1 MDYTEKYTITDEDFS
16 DQFHRIIFGAIYKV
30 HELGAETINLN
41 LITDFL
47 SQRPKSYE
55 IFTKQKGEEWL
66 QRASESALASA
77 FDYYYSRLKKFSLL
91 RAYDNIGLDVSFIY
105 DPINILDIKKK
116 QQQEEFID
124 NSTLEQIAQKIQD
137 KIDIVTAEYVDGSFG
152 QSTQAGNGIFE
163 LIENLKK
170 SPEVGVPLYGDLIN
184 TVTRGA
190 RLKKFY
196 LRSGATG
203 TGKSRT
209 MMADAC
215 NIGCNKIYND
225 TFGWI
230 NNGVSEPT
238 LYITTELELSEVQT
252 GMIAF
257 LSNVNEEHIL
267 NGKYVGDEEERVLT
281 AAQILK
287 DSQVYVEELPDFS
300 ITDVENSI
308 RKNIRD
314 HDVKYVFFD
323 YLNTSM
329 KIIEEVSRKS
339 NGTKLR
345 EDTVLYML
353 AIKLKD
359 LCNEFGIFILSST
372 QLNANYVDSEEPDQN
387 LLRGA
392 KSIADW
398 VA

>member
-1 MDYTEKYTITDEDFS
+1 MDYTDKYTITDEDFS

-55 IFTKQKGEEWL
+55 VFTRQKGEEWL
-66 QRASESALASA
+66 LKASQAATSSA
-77 FDYYYSRLKKFSLL
+77 FDYYYNRLKKFSLL
-91 RAYDNIGLDVSFIY
+91 RAYDNIGFDVSFIY
-105 DPINILDIKKK
+105 DPNNILDLKKK
-116 QQQEEFID
+116 QQQEEFLD
-124 NSTLEQIAQKIQD
+124 NSSLTVIAQKIQD
-137 KIDIVTAEYVDGSFG
+137 KIVAEYVNGSFG
-152 QSTQAGNGIFE
+152 QSTQAGEGIFE
-163 LIENLKK
+163 LIESLKN

-238 LYITTELELSEVQT
+238 LYITTELDLTEVQT
-252 GMIAF
+252 AMIAF
-257 LSNVNEEHIL
+257 LSGVNEEHIL
-267 NGKYVGDEEERVLT
+267 NGKYIGDEEKRVME

-287 DSQVYVEELPDFS
+287 DSQVYIEELPDFS
-300 ITDVENSI
+300 ITDVEDSI

-329 KIIEEVSRKS
+329 KIIEEVGRRS
-339 NGTKLR
+339 GGAKLR
-345 EDTVLYML
+345 EDTILYML
-353 AIKLKD
+353 AIRLKD
-359 LCNEFGIFILSST
+359 ICNEYGIFILSAT
-372 QLNANYVDSEEPDQN
+372 QLNANYVDSDEPDQN

-392 KSIADW
+392 KSIAD
-398 VA
+398 

>member
-1 MDYTEKYTITDEDFS
+1 
-16 DQFHRIIFGAIYKV
+16 
-30 HELGAETINLN
+30 
-41 LITDFL
+41 
-47 SQRPKSYE
+47 
-55 IFTKQKGEEWL
+55 
-66 QRASESALASA
+66 
-77 FDYYYSRLKKFSLL
+77 
-91 RAYDNIGLDVSFIY
+91 
-105 DPINILDIKKK
+105 
-116 QQQEEFID
+116 
-124 NSTLEQIAQKIQD
+124 
-137 KIDIVTAEYVDGSFG
+137 
-152 QSTQAGNGIFE
+152 
-163 LIENLKK
+163 
-170 SPEVGVPLYGDLIN
+170 
-184 TVTRGA
+184 
-190 RLKKFY
+190 
-196 LRSGATG
+196 
-203 TGKSRT
+203 
-209 MMADAC
+209 MADAC

-359 LCNEFGIFILSST
+359 LCNEYGIFILTST
-372 QLNANYVDSEEPDQN
+372 QLNANYVDAEEPDQN

-392 KSIADW
+392 KSIADKADVGAIMLEVKETDREKLRPILEKGLFEVPKMKLSIYKNRRGRYKGIFLW
-398 VA
+398 CKADLGVCRVEPMFATTYQYELLDLKDLKIIVNEEESAF

>member
-137 KIDIVTAEYVDGSFG
+137 KIDIVTAKYVDGSFG

-163 LIENLKK
+163 LIEK
-170 SPEVGVPLYGDLIN
+170 
-184 TVTRGA
+184 
-190 RLKKFY
+190 
-196 LRSGATG
+196 
-203 TGKSRT
+203 
-209 MMADAC
+209 
-215 NIGCNKIYND
+215 
-225 TFGWI
+225 
-230 NNGVSEPT
+230 
-238 LYITTELELSEVQT
+238 YIS
-252 GMIAF
+252 
-257 LSNVNEEHIL
+257 
-267 NGKYVGDEEERVLT
+267 
-281 AAQILK
+281 
-287 DSQVYVEELPDFS
+287 
-300 ITDVENSI
+300 
-308 RKNIRD
+308 
-314 HDVKYVFFD
+314 
-323 YLNTSM
+323 
-329 KIIEEVSRKS
+329 
-339 NGTKLR
+339 
-345 EDTVLYML
+345 
-353 AIKLKD
+353 
-359 LCNEFGIFILSST
+359 
-372 QLNANYVDSEEPDQN
+372 
-387 LLRGA
+387 
-392 KSIADW
+392 
-398 VA
+398 